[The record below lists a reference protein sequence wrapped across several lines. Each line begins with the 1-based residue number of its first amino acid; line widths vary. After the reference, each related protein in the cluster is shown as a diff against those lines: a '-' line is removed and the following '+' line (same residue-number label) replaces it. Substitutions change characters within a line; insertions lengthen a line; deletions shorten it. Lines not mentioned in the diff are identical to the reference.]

1 LGDLKR
7 DFIWMLSSRTFAIA
21 AGFLAAALINRA
33 LGPSMRG
40 VYAEMQTWIGLFAVI
55 FGISMDTAIY
65 HFANKS
71 LYGINDQ
78 SRFITTLLLS
88 LMYGLLACAA
98 LTIFVYVWPE
108 KVSSETL
115 HYLLLLV
122 VLLIATMVVGN
133 LLIFLQ
139 AIGDIR
145 YSAVI
150 GVVQGATNVVIVG
163 YAYWSGLLNIK
174 MVLMSVLIIQGVA
187 LIMLLLKFGKYNL
200 LSGKFSKNI
209 AKGIII
215 VGLKQHIATIA
226 TFIYMRIN
234 QLIVFRYCGE
244 ANAGIFAVSLT
255 AAFYLM
261 FIPMTFQMVL
271 YPRVIHAMDEYEI
284 TLRSL
289 RLGFYLWGGIVI
301 LIILF
306 AKPILLLYAGRN
318 FLDSINNFRI
328 LMVAAWFLPL
338 SSMIAPYYVKAGAFG
353 LASLSA
359 LLLGIV
365 SISLNIY
372 LVPRYAALGAS
383 LSTALTCLIGFC
395 VTLIFFRYLTRKN
408 PLIIFHPDFRAEIA
422 LFRTHFLR
430 KIR

>member
-1 LGDLKR
+1 
-7 DFIWMLSSRTFAIA
+7 MLSSRTFAIA
-21 AGFLAAALINRA
+21 TGFLAAALINRA

-139 AIGDIR
+139 AIGNIR

-150 GVVQGATNVVIVG
+150 GMVQGATNVVIVG

-215 VGLKQHIATIA
+215 AGLKQHMATIA

-289 RLGFYLWGGIVI
+289 RLGFYLWGGAVI
-301 LIILF
+301 LMILF
-306 AKPILLLYAGRN
+306 AKFILLLYAGRS

-338 SSMIAPYYVKAGAFG
+338 SSMIAPYYVKAGTFG

-359 LLLGIV
+359 ILLGIV
-365 SISLNIY
+365 SISLNIF
-372 LVPRYAALGAS
+372 LVPRYAAMGAS

-430 KIR
+430 DIR